1 MEKYGKIISV
11 EKYEGGKQMK
21 LSVSDLKSFMGIPQ
35 DQNIAIVWLTSDMA
49 DTILAENNDHN
60 RKMNT
65 TRV

>member
-11 EKYEGGKQMK
+11 EKYKGGKQMK

-49 DTILAENNDHN
+49 DTILTENNDHN
-60 RKMNT
+60 HKMNM

>member
-1 MEKYGKIISV
+1 ME
-11 EKYEGGKQMK
+11 

-35 DQNIAIVWLTSDMA
+35 DQNIAIVWLTLDMA

-60 RKMNT
+60 HKMNM